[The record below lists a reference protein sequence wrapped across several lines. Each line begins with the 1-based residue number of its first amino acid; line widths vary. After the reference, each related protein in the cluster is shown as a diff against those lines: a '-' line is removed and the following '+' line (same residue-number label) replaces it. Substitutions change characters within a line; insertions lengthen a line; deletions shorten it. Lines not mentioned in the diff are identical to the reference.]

1 MNKRLL
7 PAFPFLRIPDQGSPY
22 QEGYQ
27 CSVRETTFLGARN
40 TCSKCGSRDQMRPVR
55 LPNTGKLYIY
65 SIVFRSFSG
74 IEVPYINAIDDLDD
88 GTSIKSNLI
97 NIEPDPAQIAFDMPV
112 EVLYENALGRTD
124 SDGSEYLAYFFPPAS
139 L

>member
-1 MNKRLL
+1 MPN
-7 PAFPFLRIPDQGSPY
+7 IS
-22 QEGYQ
+22 
-27 CSVRETTFLGARN
+27 AR
-40 TCSKCGSRDQMRPVR
+40 V
-55 LPNTGKLYIY
+55 
-65 SIVFRSFSG
+65 
-74 IEVPYINAIDDLDD
+74 DLDD

-97 NIEPDPAQIAFDMPV
+97 NIEPDPAQIVFDMPV

>member
-7 PAFPFLRIPDQGSPY
+7 PAVPFVKILDQGSPY
-22 QEGYQ
+22 LEGYQ
-27 CSVRETTFLGARN
+27 CSVCETTFLGARN

-55 LPNTGKLYIY
+55 LPNTGKLYTY
-65 SIVFRSFSG
+65 SIVFRSFPVF
-74 IEVPYINAIDDLDD
+74 EVPYISAIVDLDHS
-88 GTSIKSNLI
+88 TSIKSNLI
-97 NIEPDPAQIAFDMPV
+97 NIESGPAQITFDMPV